1 MGKLAVAND
10 DQRSDDLKQAF
21 MAFNELSEQLTSSYH
36 ELEEQVSH
44 LNSELVQ
51 TQNERMQELAEK
63 ERLAERLDS
72 LLNALPAGVVV
83 LDAAGVI
90 QQANPAAMTMLGE
103 PLQGQAWMDVINR
116 AFALNN
122 DSGYDLQLKNGRL
135 VSLNTCPLGNE
146 PGQILML
153 NDVTETRNLQ
163 EKLSRE
169 KRLVA
174 MGEMAASLAHQ
185 IRTPLASALLY
196 SSHLKSPQL
205 DLDKRTRFAD
215 KISDSIRH
223 LEKLVGDMLIFARG
237 EMGSGEDVAIADLIH
252 CLAQS
257 LETQLPENIELQ
269 IDEQSEGRMMRCNR
283 DILHSA
289 LHNLAT
295 NGIQAMPD
303 GGQLI
308 LASRI
313 VDRQWTEIMVRD
325 TGKGICEA
333 DQEKIFEPFFT
344 QRSGGTGLGLAVVQ
358 AVVRAHR
365 GEVHLNSLVGKG
377 SSFIMRFPLS
387 QIREGV

>member
-1 MGKLAVAND
+1 MGKLAVADNEH
-10 DQRSDDLKQAF
+10 SDDLKQAF
-21 MAFNELSEQLTSSYH
+21 MAFNQLSEQLTSSYQ
-36 ELEEQVSH
+36 ELEEKVTH
-44 LNSELVQ
+44 LNSELIQ
-51 TQNERMQELAEK
+51 SQNERLQELAEK

-83 LDAAGVI
+83 LDAAGII
-90 QQANPAAMTMLGE
+90 QQANPAALEMLGE
-103 PLQGQAWMDVINR
+103 PLQGQSWVDVISR
-116 AFALNN
+116 CFSL
-122 DSGYDLQLKNGRL
+122 DSDGYDLQLKSGRL
-135 VSLNTCPLGNE
+135 VSLNTCPLGSE

-153 NDVTETRNLQ
+153 NDVTETRQLQ
-163 EKLSRE
+163 EKVSRE

-205 DLDKRTRFAD
+205 ELDKRVRFAD

-237 EMGSGEDVAIADLIH
+237 EMGSGEDVAIAELMH
-252 CLAQS
+252 TLVQAV
-257 LETQLPENIELQ
+257 EAQLPDNIELQ
-269 IDEQSEGRMMRCNR
+269 VDEQSEGRHLRCNR

-289 LHNLAT
+289 LLNLAC
-295 NGIQAMPD
+295 NAIEAMPE
-303 GGQLI
+303 GGQLT

-313 VDRQWTEIMVRD
+313 VDGWLELMVRD
-325 TGKGICEA
+325 TGKGIVEA
-333 DQEKIFEPFFT
+333 DQDKIFEPFFT

-365 GEVHLNSLVGKG
+365 GEIQLHSVIGEG
-377 SSFIMRFPLS
+377 SRFVLRFPLS
-387 QIREGV
+387 QSREGV

>member
-1 MGKLAVAND
+1 MGKPAVAQND
-10 DQRSDDLKQAF
+10 HSEDLKKAF
-21 MAFNELSEQLTSSYH
+21 LAFNELSEQLTSSYH
-36 ELEEQVSH
+36 ELEEKVSS
-44 LNSELVQ
+44 LNSELQQ
-51 TQNERMQELAEK
+51 TQNERLLELAEK

-83 LDAAGVI
+83 LDGAGVV
-90 QQANPAAMTMLGE
+90 QESNPVAQAMLGE
-103 PLQGQAWMDVINR
+103 PLRGVAWREVINR
-116 AFALNN
+116 AFALDS

-135 VSLNTCPLGNE
+135 VSMETCPLGNE

-153 NDVTETRNLQ
+153 NDVTETRQLQ
-163 EKLSRE
+163 ERASRE

-205 DLDKRTRFAD
+205 DTDKRIRFAD
-215 KISDSIRH
+215 KIGSSIRH

-237 EMGSGEDVAIADLIH
+237 EMGSGEDVAIADLMH
-252 CLAQS
+252 TLAQS
-257 LETQLPENIELQ
+257 LDGQLPDNIELLV
-269 IDEQSEGRMMRCNR
+269 DEQGEGRVLRCNR

-295 NGIQAMPD
+295 NAIQAMPE

-313 VDRQWTEIMVRD
+313 VAGDRVEIMVRD
-325 TGKGICEA
+325 SGKGIAPE
-333 DQEKIFEPFFT
+333 DQDKVFEPFYT
-344 QRSGGTGLGLAVVQ
+344 RRAGGTGLGLAVVQ
-358 AVVRAHR
+358 AVVRAHH
-365 GEVHLNSLVGKG
+365 GSIVLNSVPGKG
-377 SSFIMRFPLS
+377 ASFILGFPLGAK
-387 QIREGV
+387 QGGA